1 MSQIAF
7 GLGRS
12 RIDTATVARPVLCRP
27 LLTWQHE
34 GARPVIKNCQITTT
48 TGQHLTAVPS
58 SARNSQV
65 PSWIPALMPR
75 SFSVT
80 FLSQIPIKMMLH
92 RSFLGNCDLVD
103 MSQTPGYLQGIG
115 AAFGIGTDTVTR
127 LFLYIVPLSTTPRLY
142 RKVLHQPKIYF
153 SSWKTFVL
161 LLPWPRTGACM
172 SAPPVL
178 SWAAIL
184 LLARSSGVFR
194 WLYFNCGEPSVCKR
208 V

>member
-1 MSQIAF
+1 MCTLSTGEPIERCRVSQIVF

-34 GARPVIKNCQITTT
+34 GARPVIKNCPITTT

-92 RSFLGNCDLVD
+92 RSFQGNCDLVD
-103 MSQTPGYLQGIG
+103 RSHCDRHR
-115 AAFGIGTDTVTR
+115 GT
-127 LFLYIVPLSTTPRLY
+127 YKAS
-142 RKVLHQPKIYF
+142 VLHLVPEPIPSQDCSFTLYLYQPHRACTVRCCINPK
-153 SSWKTFVL
+153 STF
-161 LLPWPRTGACM
+161 RSGRR
-172 SAPPVL
+172 L
-178 SWAAIL
+178 SCSCPG
-184 LLARSSGVFR
+184 LALALV
-194 WLYFNCGEPSVCKR
+194 
-208 V
+208 